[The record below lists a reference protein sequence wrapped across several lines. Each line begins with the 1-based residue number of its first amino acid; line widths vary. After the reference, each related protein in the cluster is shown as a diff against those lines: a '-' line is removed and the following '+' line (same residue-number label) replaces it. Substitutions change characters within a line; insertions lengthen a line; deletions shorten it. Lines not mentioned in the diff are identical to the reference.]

1 MVKLPQHGASA
12 VLDSVDQ
19 VGGLALLLAASG
31 LRSGDLLVGVNDEEV
46 DGIDA
51 LHRRLS
57 RVAPGTVLTLRIVR
71 RTQRLELPLTAR
83 EPPP

>member
-1 MVKLPQHGASA
+1 MLSLEPTGPA
-12 VLDSVDQ
+12 
-19 VGGLALLLAASG
+19 AASE
-31 LRSGDLLVGVNDEEV
+31 LRSGDLLVGVDDEEV

-57 RVAPGTVLTLRIVR
+57 RVPPGTVLRLRIVR